1 MKIATISSSILLAVS
16 LLASQFAQAQRV
28 VVRVEPRHRHH
39 PRPVVVVAPRPV
51 YVAPRP
57 VVVVAPRPVVVVA
70 PRPVVV
76 TPRRVYVAPRRVRRV
91 Y

>member
-57 VVVVAPRPVVVVA
+57 VVVVAPRPVVV
-70 PRPVVV
+70 